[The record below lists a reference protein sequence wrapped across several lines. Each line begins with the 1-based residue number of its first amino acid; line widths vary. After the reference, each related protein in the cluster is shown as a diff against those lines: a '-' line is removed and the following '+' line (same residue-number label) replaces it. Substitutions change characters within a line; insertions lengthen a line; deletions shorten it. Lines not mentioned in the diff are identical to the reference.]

1 LKHFLS
7 TRHLSQSEFESL
19 LARGEEF
26 RQGAETGA
34 LRDKYVGLVFFN
46 PSLRTRV
53 SMEIAVSKLGGT
65 PVTLSVGS
73 DAWAMEYR
81 DGVVMHDA
89 AVEHVREGAG
99 VLGRY
104 CDMLGVRSFP
114 EGKDY
119 EQDRREPVLSAFA
132 KYSGVPVVNLESPL
146 DHPCQAMADAL
157 TIRQRFGPS
166 GASGALGAVRRKV
179 LLTWAYH
186 PKALPMAVPNSFLL
200 GASRLG
206 VDLVLARPEG
216 YELDVEIVRT
226 AQRLA
231 VESGGTLRVV
241 QDPDSGYEGADVVY
255 AKSWGSLADYGDPE
269 AELLRR
275 KPLRDWRVTEARMA
289 RGRDAVFMHCLPVRR
304 NVVVDDDVLDGP
316 RSIVLDEAENRLYAQ
331 QAILEWLAEGDGL
344 GLGLGVAGR

>member
-1 LKHFLS
+1 
-7 TRHLSQSEFESL
+7 
-19 LARGEEF
+19 
-26 RQGAETGA
+26 
-34 LRDKYVGLVFFN
+34 
-46 PSLRTRV
+46 
-53 SMEIAVSKLGGT
+53 
-65 PVTLSVGS
+65 
-73 DAWAMEYR
+73 MEYR
-81 DGVVMHDA
+81 DGTVMEGG

-104 CDMLGVRSFP
+104 CDILGVRSFP

-119 EQDRREPVLSAFA
+119 EQDRREPVLTAFA

-166 GASGALGAVRRKV
+166 GASGATRRKV

-186 PKALPMAVPNSFLL
+186 PKALPMAVPNAFLL

-206 VDLVLARPEG
+206 VDVVLARPEG

-269 AELLRR
+269 AELRRR
-275 KPLRDWRVTEARMA
+275 KPLRDWRVTEPRMA

-331 QAILEWLAEGDGL
+331 QAILEWLAEGEGF
-344 GLGLGVAGR
+344 GVAGR